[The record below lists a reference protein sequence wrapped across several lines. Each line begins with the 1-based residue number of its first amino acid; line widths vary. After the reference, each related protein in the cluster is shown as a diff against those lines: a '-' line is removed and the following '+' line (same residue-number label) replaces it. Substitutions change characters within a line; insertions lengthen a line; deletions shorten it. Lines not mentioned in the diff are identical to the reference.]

1 MLRPEHET
9 SSDVIAV
16 GVGHSEGIAMI
27 NLSLRPYLPE
37 WFRSDTGDFY
47 LTLLFAAAVTAE
59 LTYWS
64 LSQPL

>member
-1 MLRPEHET
+1 
-9 SSDVIAV
+9 
-16 GVGHSEGIAMI
+16 MI